1 MSDSRWVPRAV
12 LADLEPG
19 VLDSVRA
26 GSLGSLFRP
35 ENFVMGR
42 SGAGNNWARGQTVSE
57 QWGGG
62 FEMIFDYLST
72 FL

>member
-42 SGAGNNWARGQTVSE
+42 SGAGNNWARGQTE
-57 QWGGG
+57 
-62 FEMIFDYLST
+62 IYI
-72 FL
+72 